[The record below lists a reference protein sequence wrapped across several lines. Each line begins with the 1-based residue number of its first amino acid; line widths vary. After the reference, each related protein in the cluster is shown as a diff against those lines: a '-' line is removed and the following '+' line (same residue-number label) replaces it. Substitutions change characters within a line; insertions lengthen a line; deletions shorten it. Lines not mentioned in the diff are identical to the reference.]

1 VTRLGEGLLRRGT
14 GGAGICADR
23 TRCISVLVVLTIAVA
38 FLLSSPLV
46 ALTPAGTSVSNT
58 ATGSYSGGSAP
69 SNTVTFTVSSVAG
82 LNVLAPIS
90 TAAGTPGTVIYY
102 PIAVQNTG
110 NSPDSVS
117 LATSSTQGWSCV
129 VYADGNGDGVHQPTE
144 TTVVAAAT
152 VPAGGQITCF
162 VAVTIPA
169 AAVAADAETVTA
181 TSGLSASLTT
191 GASFTTVPIA
201 PPVLPPTAAFSAS
214 VTSGIAPLTVSFTDQ
229 STGGPTSWSWS
240 FGDGGTS
247 SQQNPT
253 YQYRNVGTYT
263 VSLTVSNTGGSNTK
277 IQSALITVRAPTSP
291 PTAAFS
297 VSVTSGIAPL
307 TVSFTDQSTG
317 GPTSWSW
324 SFGDG
329 GTSSQQNPTY
339 QYQNPGTYTVSLTVS
354 NAVGSNTK
362 TESALITVNP
372 GAFVSFYGTPLSGVA
387 PLTVSFVDQSGSS
400 PTAWLWDFGDGSTST
415 LQNPTHIYTSPGTY
429 SVRLTATTAVGTA
442 SKTFTG
448 YVQVTT
454 PAMSVVA
461 DFSATPLAGAAP
473 LTVAFSD
480 RSAGNPTSWS
490 WSFGD
495 GTTSAEQY
503 PSHVYTSAG
512 SYSVMLTIAGPG
524 GTDSIT
530 RAGYIVVSTPPP
542 VPVPDFVGAPTS
554 GRVPL
559 SVAFTDQTTG
569 LDSTSTWDWDFGDG
583 THDSDQN
590 PVHVYGKRGT
600 FSVTLTVTNRFG
612 PASQRQFNYIQVRRS
627 STRSYNLISL
637 VQVPTDIS
645 ENYWAFN
652 EIMSLEH
659 AGIIFGYPDGMF
671 HPDQAVQ
678 RDQIAVFLAR
688 AVAGGDAQVPDGPPT
703 PSFSDVPTDYWAY
716 KYIEY
721 AKAENI
727 VTGYT
732 STLYGPT
739 LPVNRAQM
747 AVFLARSI
755 VDPTGDAGLD
765 GYAPPSTP
773 TFRDVTPTNSYAWA
787 YKHVEYLV
795 SEGMVAGYPDG
806 LYRPANDVSRD
817 QMSVYIARAFGLVD

>member
-1 VTRLGEGLLRRGT
+1 MKAVGVTRLGEGLLRRGT

-181 TSGLSASLTT
+181 TSGLSASLTA

-253 YQYRNVGTYT
+253 YQYRNV
-263 VSLTVSNTGGSNTK
+263 
-277 IQSALITVRAPTSP
+277 
-291 PTAAFS
+291 
-297 VSVTSGIAPL
+297 
-307 TVSFTDQSTG
+307 
-317 GPTSWSW
+317 
-324 SFGDG
+324 
-329 GTSSQQNPTY
+329 
-339 QYQNPGTYTVSLTVS
+339 GTYTVSLTVS

-461 DFSATPLAGAAP
+461 DFSATSLAGAAP

>member
-144 TTVVAAAT
+144 TTVAAAAT
-152 VPAGGQITCF
+152 VPPGGQITCF

-169 AAVAADAETVTA
+169 AAVAADPETVTA

-240 FGDGGTS
+240 FGDGGTT
-247 SQQNPT
+247 SQQNP
-253 YQYRNVGTYT
+253 
-263 VSLTVSNTGGSNTK
+263 
-277 IQSALITVRAPTSP
+277 I
-291 PTAAFS
+291 
-297 VSVTSGIAPL
+297 
-307 TVSFTDQSTG
+307 
-317 GPTSWSW
+317 
-324 SFGDG
+324 
-329 GTSSQQNPTY
+329 Y

-480 RSAGNPTSWS
+480 KSAGNPTSWS